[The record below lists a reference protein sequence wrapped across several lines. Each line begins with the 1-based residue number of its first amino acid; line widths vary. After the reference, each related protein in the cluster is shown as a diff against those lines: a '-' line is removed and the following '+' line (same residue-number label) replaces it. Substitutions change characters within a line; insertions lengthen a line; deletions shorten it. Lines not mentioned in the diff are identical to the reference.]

1 MSNHY
6 QSIPDRSRAGLPT
19 TASGVAQQSTCENY
33 ATAKHSENKSR
44 KKGERRV
51 KKQRKSVERKT
62 LTYKG
67 ELMENKM
74 G

>member
-1 MSNHY
+1 MRNYY

-19 TASGVAQQSTCENY
+19 TVSGVAKQGTCENY

-51 KKQRKSVERKT
+51 KKQRKAW
-62 LTYKG
+62 KG
-67 ELMENKM
+67 RRSLIKV